1 MSKEK
6 AFLSITFSRHME
18 KLLHNQYS
26 PRVQMT
32 MRRAKI
38 GKKSGGDQPAGESAA
53 METTPIG
60 HTQRATQRPVRN
72 GRH

>member
-1 MSKEK
+1 
-6 AFLSITFSRHME
+6 ME

-72 GRH
+72 GRHWVKAAPPPFSWRQLP